1 MENKLKV
8 TTSKFKNPLTF
19 NEWVEK
25 YKVSSAYIEPIKYFQ
40 GNAGSPRI
48 TMDTRYDFDSSFD
61 RRDGSK
67 FTGILNKIKT
77 KIKWV
82 EKIV

>member
-1 MENKLKV
+1 MEKKLKV

-19 NEWVEK
+19 NEWVVM
-25 YKVSSAYIEPIKYFQ
+25 YKVSSQYVEPIKYFQ
-40 GNAGSPRI
+40 GNPGSPRI
-48 TMDTRYDFDSSFD
+48 TMDTKMEFDLKFD
-61 RRDGSK
+61 KPRGNK
-67 FTGILNKIKT
+67 FTGILNKLKT

>member
-1 MENKLKV
+1 MEKKLKV
-8 TTSKFKNPLTF
+8 KLSNFKTDLTYNEWCVKYNVGGHYVEPTQYYMGNFKN
-19 NEWVEK
+19 
-25 YKVSSAYIEPIKYFQ
+25 
-40 GNAGSPRI
+40 
-48 TMDTRYDFDSSFD
+48 TMDTRYEFDFHFDS
-61 RRDGSK
+61 RDGNK

>member
-1 MENKLKV
+1 MEKKLKIKSS
-8 TTSKFKNPLTF
+8 TFQTPLSF
-19 NEWVEK
+19 NEWVVK
-25 YKVSSAYIEPIKYFQ
+25 YKVSSQYVEPTKYFT
-40 GNAGSPRI
+40 GNFKN
-48 TMDTRYDFDSSFD
+48 TMDTRYEFDLHFD
-61 RRDGSK
+61 RRDGTK

>member
-1 MENKLKV
+1 MEKKLKV
-8 TTSKFKNPLTF
+8 KLSTFKTDLTY
-19 NEWVEK
+19 NEWCER
-25 YKVSSAYIEPIKYFQ
+25 YNVS
-40 GNAGSPRI
+40 GNYVAPTPYYTGNCRN
-48 TMDTRYDFDSSFD
+48 TMDTRYEFDLHFD

-67 FTGILNKIKT
+67 FTGILNKLKT

>member
-1 MENKLKV
+1 MEKKLKIKSSIFQ
-8 TTSKFKNPLTF
+8 TPLSF
-19 NEWVEK
+19 NEWVVK
-25 YKVSSAYIEPIKYFQ
+25 YKVSSQYVEPTKYFT
-40 GNAGSPRI
+40 GNFKN
-48 TMDTRYDFDSSFD
+48 TMDTRYEFDSHFD
-61 RRDGSK
+61 SRDGNK